1 MHFGGPLNLRP
12 FLSTTWYKEGG
23 STEVCLAIGIWDIS
37 LPSMPFCKRPVETW
51 GDQFPSFDELMSRT
65 GFKRRVDLA
74 KRKMDRVIKSPLFL
88 EISFLRTNLRV
99 ERNRKVTAVWK
110 ERQKNPEKDV
120 PSEPLPPVVFAS
132 GGASLGNVSPF
143 ILHKL
148 SSFFLIFLK
157 TRDLF
162 IPDEYPLR
170 AKEIS
175 DVSIF
180 FLLQELKFVL
190 S

>member
-1 MHFGGPLNLRP
+1 MSSHRNLGHIASVDAV
-12 FLSTTWYKEGG
+12 LQ
-23 STEVCLAIGIWDIS
+23 
-37 LPSMPFCKRPVETW
+37 RPVETW

-132 GGASLGNVSPF
+132 GGASLGERESVYTS
-143 ILHKL
+143 
-148 SSFFLIFLK
+148 
-157 TRDLF
+157 
-162 IPDEYPLR
+162 
-170 AKEIS
+170 
-175 DVSIF
+175 
-180 FLLQELKFVL
+180 
-190 S
+190 